1 MTQDLT
7 PAETTAPR
15 PQPTTQGKSPSR
27 KRASW
32 VRDMPQFGTFKPDK
46 PDASYKLINPDALKT
61 VLEGHSER
69 VVKRIQGDMDYA
81 EHEVLRLF
89 RARDYDAARNQN
101 RYRKTQ
107 IFYIL
112 LAGLATTF
120 GALQAYTL
128 AGNPRLSP
136 WFGLVET
143 VVALSTV
150 FIAAINARRPPLRA
164 WMSNRRIAEQ
174 LRREYFR
181 FITNLPPYTDLNA
194 DDRRA
199 ELSKRA
205 ANINLG
211 IEPTNS

>member
-1 MTQDLT
+1 MTQDLM

-15 PQPTTQGKSPSR
+15 PQPTTQGKPANR

-46 PDASYKLINPDALKT
+46 PDVSYKLIKPDVLKT
-61 VLEGHSER
+61 LLAGHSER
-69 VVKRIQGDMDYA
+69 VVKRIQDDIDYA

-107 IFYIL
+107 IFYIM

-128 AGNPRLSP
+128 AGNPLLSP
-136 WFGLVET
+136 WFGLGET
-143 VVALSTV
+143 IVALSTV

-164 WMSNRRIAEQ
+164 WLNNRRVAEQ

-181 FITNLPPYTDLNA
+181 FVTNLPPYTDLNA